1 MKTIIIWGCILLVM
15 CGVIAIPVM
24 EEDWH
29 IKNDSTFRPKYE
41 LVNSFNQDSTTTMY
55 DKDALN

>member
-1 MKTIIIWGCILLVM
+1 MKTIIIWGLVLLVM
-15 CGVIAIPVM
+15 CCVIAIPCM

-41 LVNSFNQDSTTTMY
+41 LTNNFITDSTQTQL
-55 DKDALN
+55 K